1 MILTQAGH
9 KTMSDFWTTIKLNT
23 GGPCQA
29 LTHPYAPHHATS
41 GLQHL
46 RIVGV
51 AADILYIV
59 SPNAVTLQRLLAS
72 YHTLGNLLGC
82 PHLSLEGLF
91 QDHSSPHQ
99 WAFPVG
105 ELTYH

>member
-23 GGPCQA
+23 GGLCQA